1 MTMGG
6 MTVHRLFAVLLLLL
20 VSVPPLQAAE
30 PLAGW
35 SPLGPPCQASLAGNG
50 DLTLT
55 DGRRLHLAGIEL
67 AHRPIGERSAK
78 PWPLAAQARQLL
90 AELTGGPLTL
100 YADGT
105 DTDRYGRWPVQAV
118 TGDGRWLQG
127 ELLRQGL
134 ARVATTPDSRA
145 AIRPLLAA
153 EAPAREAKLG
163 LWAERETALRAPDQL
178 LRWLDSVQV
187 VEGRVTSAALVKG
200 AVYLNFG
207 EDWRRMLAVRLP
219 KPLLAQTALD
229 PLGWSGRRLRVRGWI
244 GKGIGPLIEVSH
256 MEQIEVLEGD
266 PP

>member
-6 MTVHRLFAVLLLLL
+6 MTARRLFSAALLLILFARP
-20 VSVPPLQAAE
+20 VPAAEPPLQA
-30 PLAGW
+30 
-35 SPLGPPCQASLAGNG
+35 SLGEGS
-50 DLTLT
+50 DLTLA
-55 DGRRLHLAGIEL
+55 DGRQIHLAGIEL

-78 PWPLAAQARQLL
+78 PWPLAVQARQMLESLTAPPLL
-90 AELTGGPLTL
+90 LTP
-100 YADGT
+100 DGA
-105 DTDRYGRWPVQAV
+105 DTDRYGRWPMQAV
-118 TGDGRWLQG
+118 TLDGRWLQG

-134 ARVATTPDSRA
+134 ARVATTPGSRS
-145 AIRPLLAA
+145 AIQQLLAA

-163 LWAERETALRAPDQL
+163 LWAERDTALRAPDQL

-207 EDWRRMLAVRLP
+207 EDWHRMLAVRIP
-219 KPLLAQTALD
+219 KPLLVQTALD
-229 PLGWSGRRLRVRGWI
+229 PLRWTGHRLRVRGWV

-256 MEQIEVLEGD
+256 MEQIEVLDGAS